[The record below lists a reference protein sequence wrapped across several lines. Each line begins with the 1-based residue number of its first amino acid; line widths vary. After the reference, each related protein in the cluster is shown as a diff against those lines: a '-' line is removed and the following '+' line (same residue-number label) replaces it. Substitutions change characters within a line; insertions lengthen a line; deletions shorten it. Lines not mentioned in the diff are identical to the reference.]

1 MHRDYSPMNAAGLMD
16 RVFDLYKDTFKF
28 QIAFSLIIGI
38 ISTILIMVL
47 GIALALGIASIVY
60 GMIATGAYSEFYDR
74 YIIAA
79 VIFTLLAILPLY
91 LGWLYLSASGH
102 ILISKQAFY
111 GERIELPIFD
121 TFRAFFRVMS
131 AAMAQ
136 LLLSVPW
143 FILLAIVIYNAVAG
157 YTDIFEFIVG
167 IHPLVLALSTL
178 AYVLIY
184 VIYSN
189 IFALSV
195 PVAIFEKRL
204 FFATVARSFQLIKED
219 FWKVLGIR
227 ILWVVLVYLISYSAQ
242 GLLLAIIAAIAFL
255 AGNVADIGALWFA
268 AEILQFYISLF
279 SLFIGIIIGPMEGIM
294 TALIYFNQK
303 IKKDGLDIEVGIQRL
318 IRGSNP

>member
-1 MHRDYSPMNAAGLMD
+1 MHRDYSFMNAAGLMD
-16 RVFDLYKDTFKF
+16 RVFDLYKATFKF

-38 ISTILIMVL
+38 ISSILILVL

-60 GMIATGAYSEFYDR
+60 GTVAAGVYSDFYDR

-79 VIFTLLAILPLY
+79 VIFTLIAILPLY

-111 GERIELPIFD
+111 GEPIELPIRD
-121 TFRAFFRVMS
+121 TLKAFFRVMS
-131 AAMAQ
+131 AALAQ
-136 LLLSVPW
+136 LLLSMPW
-143 FILLAIVIYNAVAG
+143 FVLLVIFIYNAATG
-157 YTDIFEFIVG
+157 YGGILEFILN
-167 IHPLVLALSTL
+167 IHPLVLALTGL

-189 IFALSV
+189 VFALSV
-195 PVAIFEKRL
+195 PVAIFEKRF
-204 FFATVARSFQLIKED
+204 FFATITRSFQLLKDD

-227 ILWVVLVYLISYSAQ
+227 ILWAILVYLISYSAQ
-242 GLLLAIIAAIAFL
+242 GLLMAIVAVIAFF
-255 AGNVADIGALWFA
+255 AGNLANVSALWFA
-268 AEILQFYISLF
+268 TEILQFYISLF

-303 IKKDGLDIEVGIQRL
+303 IKKDGLDIEIGLHRL
-318 IRGSNP
+318 LKGNSS